1 MWQEGQVS
9 SLFSTWY
16 WNIIRYANKN
26 KVSKLL
32 NRFRIILR
40 HFAYFHRLIERVK
53 SPIFRLIVCLRVDI
67 LICKALIRNKWFF
80 SNDPT
85 SSPDC
90 LSSDSR
96 SLLLFNNAKPA
107 CPHNAV
113 DWRLSICAR
122 FHGLFACIIL
132 YPGLFDTWP
141 DWILFSI
148 KSSCSKILLYTLAVT
163 DILILFEY
171 FCHTRFLDSRV

>member
-32 NRFRIILR
+32 NRFRIILH

-80 SNDPT
+80 RTIRRLLPIVFRPIHDRCC
-85 SSPDC
+85 C
-90 LSSDSR
+90 LTMRNPHVRITLLIGGCRFALDFTGF
-96 SLLLFNNAKPA
+96 SLVSYCIQGYSIRGLIEFCFLLNR
-107 CPHNAV
+107 AV
-113 DWRLSICAR
+113 VKYC
-122 FHGLFACIIL
+122 C
-132 YPGLFDTWP
+132 
-141 DWILFSI
+141 
-148 KSSCSKILLYTLAVT
+148 TL
-163 DILILFEY
+163 
-171 FCHTRFLDSRV
+171 